1 MLPEDIALEQIDRY
15 LNGAM
20 TTEEM
25 EAFRQELSRDRELA
39 SLFREE
45 RLLREV
51 IRDDGRRTLKQQ
63 LQAGQIKRRISWFRG
78 KTLMR
83 AAAVLLIGVFVTL
96 IYWCLPTGRRQTA
109 EQLFR
114 TFAKQEKP
122 VSFTKMS
129 DQNDSLRVI
138 EKLLNDSLYEQ
149 AIPLM
154 EMRIRDSIPNTNNN
168 RLRFQLGIAYLQTGA
183 EEQANIQFD
192 MLIRNDALEKGQAL
206 LYKALIEL
214 KKNDIEACRNLLNQT
229 ITVSKNIQ
237 DAETLRKARALLKE
251 LPPA

>member
-15 LNGAM
+15 LNGEM

-51 IRDDGRRTLKQQ
+51 IQDDGRRALKQQ
-63 LQAGQIKRRISWFRG
+63 LQAGQIKRRISWLRD

-83 AAAVLLIGVFVTL
+83 AAAVLLIGVLITL
-96 IYWCLPTGRRQTA
+96 IYLYIPTSGRQTP

-183 EEQANIQFD
+183 EEKANIQFD

-237 DAETLRKARALLKE
+237 DPETLRKARALLKE